1 VAHAILLETKKA
13 RAETRANPEI
23 RQL

>member
-1 VAHAILLETKKA
+1 VAQAILLETKKA

-23 RQL
+23 RQP